1 MDCLRLGTTVKW
13 AVLLREVAVTGGSRV
28 DVVWTFATV
37 DFEVYKLVSVLLG
50 SIKLGQMINLGV
62 IFHVVI
68 HLSLSKN
75 LILTPVSRATST
87 RFPESLISSRPGGR
101 EDERTWERSC
111 HRVKR
116 KKEICYFCF
125 HYCLL
130 VANKASKHYYI
141 ESLYRYLHC
150 LYCRNADT

>member
-37 DFEVYKLVSVLLG
+37 DFEVYKLVSVLLE
-50 SIKLGQMINLGV
+50 SIKLGQMINLSV

-75 LILTPVSRATST
+75 LILNPVSRATST

-101 EDERTWERSC
+101 EDERTWEQ
-111 HRVKR
+111 VTVWNG
-116 KKEICYFCF
+116 KKKYVTFVF